1 MLDQEIAG
9 IENRHRFSKSM
20 CISQSYRMLDREIF
34 YSFGNGNP
42 NLFDKKFRQ
51 IGIGGADMT
60 PNILAPAA
68 ADFTTVIEV

>member
-1 MLDQEIAG
+1 
-9 IENRHRFSKSM
+9 
-20 CISQSYRMLDREIF
+20 MLDREIF

-60 PNILAPAA
+60 PNILAPTA